1 MLNELGVAMLMV
13 VLTTLMHVT
22 GLIVISRLLRLVP
35 EKVGLSEHGLLRQAY
50 ASVALV
56 LGLMT
61 LHGLEI
67 WAYAAVF
74 VQLEAVAD
82 IRTAVYFSTISY
94 AAIGY
99 SDAAIDK
106 SRALVAAI
114 EGINGLVLIGWSTA
128 YLVMIMSR
136 VRRSAKP

>member
-1 MLNELGVAMLMV
+1 M
-13 VLTTLMHVT
+13 
-22 GLIVISRLLRLVP
+22 
-35 EKVGLSEHGLLRQAY
+35 
-50 ASVALV
+50 
-56 LGLMT
+56 
-61 LHGLEI
+61 
-67 WAYAAVF
+67 
-74 VQLEAVAD
+74 
-82 IRTAVYFSTISY
+82 YFSTISY

-106 SRALVAAI
+106 SWALVAAI